1 MRMCHTNR
9 TDAGPAA
16 AMWDAEGFVQV
27 QMTDVGTDIAW
38 PAKTDLRVHIRAVHV
53 NLTAVTV
60 HDLADFT
67 NRRLENAVCAR
78 IGDHQC
84 GQIAG
89 VGVSLCPQIGQINVA
104 IF

>member
-1 MRMCHTNR
+1 M
-9 TDAGPAA
+9 A
-16 AMWDAEGFVQV
+16 
-27 QMTDVGTDIAW
+27 DVGTEVAW

-53 NLTAVTV
+53 NLAAATV
-60 HDLADFT
+60 HDLADLA
-67 NRRLENAVCAR
+67 NRSLENAVCAW

-89 VGVSLCPQIGQINVA
+89 VRVSLCPQIGQINVT

>member
-1 MRMCHTNR
+1 MLCHTNR
-9 TDAGPAA
+9 TDPWAAA

-27 QMTDVGTDIAW
+27 QMADIRTEVAW
-38 PAKTDLRVHIRAVHV
+38 PAKDRLARSYSRVHV
-53 NLTAVTV
+53 NLAAATV
-60 HDLADFT
+60 HDLADLA
-67 NRRLENAVCAR
+67 NRSLENAVCAW

-89 VGVSLCPQIGQINVA
+89 VRVSLCPQIGQINVT